1 MSPMTVMTRGDQGS
15 RILVKGQ
22 PVIEIPIAKPT
33 AVVDPTGAGDAY
45 LGALAF
51 GFARKLPHQV
61 TGRIAALA
69 ATYAI
74 ELKGCQEHFFSVDDF
89 ARRYQEAF
97 GEKLAL

>member
-1 MSPMTVMTRGDQGS
+1 MTRGDQGS
-15 RILVKGQ
+15 RFIVKGQ
-22 PVIEIPIAKPT
+22 PTIEIPTAKPS

-51 GFARKLPHQV
+51 GLAKKLPHAV

-74 ELKGCQEHFFSVDDF
+74 ELKGCQEHFYSVDDF
-89 ARRYQEAF
+89 ARRYQSAF
-97 GEKLAL
+97 GEALNLG